1 MPDGGSRPS
10 ADVEAY
16 PDAMGAE
23 VLDLRLTTGIRIP
36 CLVHGDSDAKP
47 LLLLHAWSES
57 RRSFDRLVPLLRG
70 FRVYAPDLRGQG
82 DAEKPEH
89 GYSLVEQA
97 EDASV
102 PLVEVHERVT
112 RLRGPPSAPVRATGA
127 GQVPRRT

>member
-1 MPDGGSRPS
+1 MPDGGSRLG
-10 ADVEAY
+10 AGVEAY

-23 VLDLRLTTGIRIP
+23 VP
-36 CLVHGDSDAKP
+36 DSVSCPRRRRCEAVVA
-47 LLLLHAWSES
+47 LGES
-57 RRSFDRLVPLLRG
+57 RRSFDRLVPLLKD

-97 EDASV
+97 EDAAV